1 MRLPLVAA
9 VVCLS
14 SVALAD
20 LTLVNETVAM
30 GKTRTVTLSAK
41 GTKALFELKEADA
54 PTRTMLR
61 DGEQKKLFI
70 VDHPKKTVLV
80 ITEQDSK
87 QQEEKQAMLRAQLQA
102 QLAKMPPEQRARME
116 SGLLAQVDPKPIA
129 FTYEKKKTPP
139 RKVGGYSCQDYTI
152 KREGQPSGEGCFASW
167 KDLGIGADEFKN
179 VMLKAIPSQMNA
191 MGASAFEAGDAA
203 PGYPVW
209 RTHVNA
215 EGQVTSEVTL
225 KSFSKSAVAA
235 THFELP
241 KDYAQKSMAESMGP
255 PRK

>member
-1 MRLPLVAA
+1 MRLLLTA
-9 VVCLS
+9 VLS
-14 SVALAD
+14 LSTSALAD
-20 LTLVNETVAM
+20 LTLVNETIAM

-41 GTKALFELKEADA
+41 GPKAFFEMKEADA
-54 PTRTMLR
+54 PNRTMVR

-70 VDHPKKTVLV
+70 IDHPKKTVLV

-87 QQEEKQAMLRAQLQA
+87 QMEEKQAALRAQLQA

-116 SGLLAQVDPKPIA
+116 SGMLAQIDPKPIVFA
-129 FTYEKKKTPP
+129 YEKKKTPA
-139 RKVGGYSCQDYTI
+139 RKVAGYSCQDYSIT
-152 KREGQPSGEGCFASW
+152 REGQPSGEGCFTSW
-167 KDLGIGADEFKN
+167 KDLGISADEFKK
-179 VMLKAIPSQMNA
+179 VMLKAMPAQMNPMSTA
-191 MGASAFEAGDAA
+191 AFEGSDTA

-235 THFELP
+235 TNFELP
-241 KDYAQKSMAESMGP
+241 KDYAQKSMAESMRP
-255 PRK
+255 PAK